1 MVIGLLSMGRRF
13 SFSAPSALV
22 EGNQSP
28 LLDIKLPLGNHLP
41 LMKATAAQ
49 CFTLVLFFGA
59 GPFEGND
66 VVAHSSVS
74 WSVPEL

>member
-1 MVIGLLSMGRRF
+1 MRDDFFLIT
-13 SFSAPSALV
+13 ALALIH
-22 EGNQSP
+22 GDKLP

-49 CFTLVLFFGA
+49 GFTLVLFFGA
-59 GPFEGND
+59 GPFEGYD